1 MGFSWDFSGT
11 TLIKRLC
18 KSLLKKKLGDLLL
31 GDIDLDQLDVQLT
44 KGTLHLSDLAINADF
59 INEKACLDLSLSL
72 FLSSF

>member
-31 GDIDLDQLDVQLT
+31 GDIDLDQLDVQLS
-44 KGTLHLSDLAINADF
+44 KGTLHLSDLALNADF
-59 INEKACLDLSLSL
+59 INEKAC
-72 FLSSF
+72 FLISPSSFY